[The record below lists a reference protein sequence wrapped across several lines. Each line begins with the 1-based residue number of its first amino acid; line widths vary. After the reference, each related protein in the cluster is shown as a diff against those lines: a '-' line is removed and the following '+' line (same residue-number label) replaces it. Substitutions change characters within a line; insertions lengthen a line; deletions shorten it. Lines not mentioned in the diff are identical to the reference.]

1 MRFFVLFLTRSSGCY
16 AALLLAPA
24 EGLWPSATW
33 RALWALITV
42 IEIFGEGRLDS
53 DDNIYGVNTCPKLI
67 MKIFTEESLSHIG
80 RKH

>member
-33 RALWALITV
+33 EGPSGPPNDFLYSEWANLGGVSFLTFCDFKFFFQFLDFKGSFLSLIF
-42 IEIFGEGRLDS
+42 EF
-53 DDNIYGVNTCPKLI
+53 
-67 MKIFTEESLSHIG
+67 
-80 RKH
+80 